1 MKKRLAKSATRIML
15 SGSILAGTFVVPGE
29 VKPVIAAEA
38 QQASSIYIAPIDK
51 AKFLAGSI
59 FDFRVELN
67 NLTSMPKTVT
77 IKINGEDAQKVIGK
91 NFVKTNTDKSEEYT
105 IREVTFKTP
114 GNYTVSVEADGMK
127 KSVTYE
133 VVQAD
138 LGGKKAKN
146 VIFFV
151 GDGLSLPVLTAAR
164 ILSKGNTEGKY
175 NDLLETEK
183 MAEVS
188 GFVNTSGMDS
198 IATDSANSA
207 SAYNTGH
214 KTVVNAMGSYPDN
227 TEDTLDD
234 PSVETLAEIVKRA
247 KGMSV
252 GVVSTAEIEDATPA
266 AVVGHTR
273 RRSDYVPI
281 VDQFYKLQ
289 PEVILGGGSATFLPQ
304 SVPGSKRKD
313 EKDFFQLFEQS
324 GYQVVENATQ
334 LKNVSGDTKKLLGLF
349 HTGNMDVYYDRST
362 KNEAV
367 LKGFNDQPTLWD
379 MTEKAI
385 EVLSKNENGFF
396 LMVEGGSIDK
406 QLHPLDWERGVMD
419 AIEMDKAVGVAKR
432 FADKNG
438 ETLIV
443 VTGDHA
449 HSMSIGGT
457 YWEGDG
463 KSGKDAARVYEEA
476 KFPSYY
482 DGDGDGFPDTLDVDR
497 KLFVGFGIKPDYY
510 EDYRMDPVPTSPAV
524 KNKDGDYVANSVKLA
539 NPQDPNKDRFLQVG
553 NLNASTGVHT
563 VDDVPILAGG
573 PGAKYFKNTIDNTEV
588 FFGFANALGLNLT
601 GAKNDGQNWI
611 TLREAAATIGAT
623 VKYDAASGQ
632 VQVMLGDNTI
642 RIIPSSGKASK
653 NGKDI
658 ALDVKFENGA
668 TYVSNQF
675 LLELL
680 AK

>member
-1 MKKRLAKSATRIML
+1 MRKRVATSAASVML
-15 SGSILAGTFVVPGE
+15 CSSILAGTFIVPGE
-29 VKPVIAAEA
+29 VAPVYAAEA
-38 QQASSIYIAPIDK
+38 QLASSVYIAPIDR

-67 NLTSMPKTVT
+67 NLTSMPKSVA
-77 IKINGEDAQKVIGK
+77 IRINGEDAQSVFGK
-91 NFVKTNTDKSEEYT
+91 NFEKTNTDKSEEYT
-105 IREVTFKTP
+105 IREVAFQTP
-114 GNYTVSVEADGMK
+114 GTYTVSVEADGLK

-138 LGGKKAKN
+138 MGGKKAKN

-151 GDGLSLPVLTAAR
+151 GDGLSVPVLTAAR

-175 NDLLETEK
+175 NDLLEIEK

-188 GFVNTSGMDS
+188 GFVTTSGMDS

-214 KTVVNAMGSYPDN
+214 KSVVNAMGVYPDN
-227 TEDTLDD
+227 TADTLDD
-234 PSVETLAEIVKRA
+234 PRVETLAEIVKRT

-304 SVPGSKRKD
+304 SIPGSKRKD
-313 EKDFFQLFEQS
+313 DKDFFQLFEQS
-324 GYQVVENATQ
+324 GYQVVENAAQ
-334 LKNVSGDTKKLLGLF
+334 LKSVSGDTKKLLGLF

-362 KNEAV
+362 KNGAV

-419 AIEMDKAVGVAKR
+419 AIEMDKAVGVAKK
-432 FADKNG
+432 FADQNG

-476 KFPSYY
+476 KFPTYY
-482 DGDGDGFPDTLDVDR
+482 DGNGDGFPDALDVDR

-510 EDYRMDPVPTSPAV
+510 EDYRTDPVPSAPAV
-524 KNKDGDYVANSVKLA
+524 NKDDVYVANPLKLS

-601 GAKNDGQNWI
+601 GAAHDGQNWVN
-611 TLREAAATIGAT
+611 LREAAATIGAS

-632 VQVMLGDNTI
+632 VQVMLGDSTI
-642 RIIPSSGKASK
+642 QIIPSSGKASK
-653 NGKDI
+653 DGKDI
-658 ALDVKFENGA
+658 ALAVKFENGT